1 MVELEPEDY
10 LTLIRWFELVFGK
23 KAKNMEDIPA
33 GDKRTYWKLKFLAE
47 DKIKEI
53 KQESLDDDVN

>member
-53 KQESLDDDVN
+53 KIW